1 MKSPKYVSFGLFI
14 YHVLQL
20 FGIVPRVL
28 GPVRAVVGG
37 RHGQLVAAVV
47 LDRLGVALDPYEAD
61 AVAVVR
67 AQEAHPEVGV
77 LLPGKPLLHPR
88 EEPPLRHGVDHILR
102 VGVDGDLRTFVFQRL
117 EGRAD
122 GHELHAVVGRQAEA
136 AGEFLAVG
144 AREEHGAVTARAR
157 VPQGRAVGVD
167 GDCGRCCGHGPIHCC
182 GVRRA
187 SADRRRPGRRPV
199 WVCAACGP
207 ISVLRAA
214 P

>member
-88 EEPPLRHGVDHILR
+88 EEPPLRHGVDDILR
-102 VGVDGDLRTFVFQRL
+102 IGVDGDLRTFVFQRF

-122 GHELHAVVGRQAEA
+122 GHELHAVVGRQAES

-144 AREEHGAVTARAR
+144 PREEHHAVAARAG
-157 VPQGRAVGVD
+157 VPEGRSVGVD
-167 GDCGRCCGHGPIHCC
+167 GDCGGCCGHVSLRCAG
-182 GVRRA
+182 RSRA
-187 SADRRRPGRRPV
+187 SADRRRPGRRP
-199 WVCAACGP
+199 ARGFASFGA